1 MNAMFRKVN
10 AREHIVGW
18 YHTGPKLHPND
29 IAIHELIAKFC
40 ANPVLVIVDA
50 KPRDLGLPTD
60 AYYSVEE
67 VHDDGTPTTKTF
79 EHVASEIGAEE
90 AEEVGVEHL
99 LRDIQDKTV
108 GTLSQRISSQLH
120 SLQGLFKHLEH
131 IRDYLQKVVSGKLPM
146 NHTILYQLQDIFNL
160 LPNLHLEEF
169 ATAFAVKTNDQL
181 LLVYL
186 ASLIRSVLALHN
198 LIGNKVS
205 NTKAERK
212 DSSGGDKTAKKEVA
226 GEGKDGEKKSG
237 KKAGGDKQS
246 DEKTSSKTGDSA
258 ADKKDSRGKSAN

>member
-1 MNAMFRKVN
+1 M
-10 AREHIVGW
+10 
-18 YHTGPKLHPND
+18 
-29 IAIHELIAKFC
+29 C
-40 ANPVLVIVDA
+40 
-50 KPRDLGLPTD
+50 
-60 AYYSVEE
+60 
-67 VHDDGTPTTKTF
+67 
-79 EHVASEIGAEE
+79 
-90 AEEVGVEHL
+90 
-99 LRDIQDKTV
+99 RDIQDKTV

-212 DSSGGDKTAKKEVA
+212 DSSGGDKTAKKEVT

-246 DEKTSSKTGDSA
+246 DEKTSGKTGDSA

>member
-1 MNAMFRKVN
+1 MSYIDYNCLR
-10 AREHIVGW
+10 
-18 YHTGPKLHPND
+18 
-29 IAIHELIAKFC
+29 
-40 ANPVLVIVDA
+40 
-50 KPRDLGLPTD
+50 
-60 AYYSVEE
+60 
-67 VHDDGTPTTKTF
+67 VH
-79 EHVASEIGAEE
+79 
-90 AEEVGVEHL
+90 
-99 LRDIQDKTV
+99 RDIQDKTV

-120 SLQGLFKHLEH
+120 SLQGLLKHLEH

-205 NTKAERK
+205 NTEAEKK
-212 DSSGGDKTAKKEVA
+212 DTGGGGDKAAAGGGKKEGG

-237 KKAGGDKQS
+237 KKDGEKKQS
-246 DEKTSSKTGDSA
+246 DEKTSSKTTGNSA
-258 ADKKDSRGKSAN
+258 AIDKKDSRGKTAK